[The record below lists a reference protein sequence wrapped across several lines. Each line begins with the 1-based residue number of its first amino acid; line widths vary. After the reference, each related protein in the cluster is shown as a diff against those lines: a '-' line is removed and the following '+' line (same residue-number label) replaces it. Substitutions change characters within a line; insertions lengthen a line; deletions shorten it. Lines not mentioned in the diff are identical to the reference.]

1 MNVLFETHAKWLNP
15 LVVATVVSSRP
26 GGDIN
31 EINGAVR
38 LLVNYGEA
46 QRNTDSITRSATPD
60 VVEINCKRTLLH
72 NPIAK
77 AVLSCI
83 LTYFNSRLSM
93 LLLRMHS
100 MMLPWLKYQSIGH
113 IVPKILSR
121 PKQTKRTRQQ
131 KCSSSTFLM
140 AFWLATN
147 IAIRASSY
155 AHGMVDPFLELISGL
170 ALKMDWAGRREAT
183 EWLQTILLA

>member
-1 MNVLFETHAKWLNP
+1 M
-15 LVVATVVSSRP
+15 VSSRP

-72 NPIAK
+72 NPIAN

-100 MMLPWLKYQSIGH
+100 MMLP
-113 IVPKILSR
+113 
-121 PKQTKRTRQQ
+121 
-131 KCSSSTFLM
+131 
-140 AFWLATN
+140 
-147 IAIRASSY
+147 
-155 AHGMVDPFLELISGL
+155 
-170 ALKMDWAGRREAT
+170 
-183 EWLQTILLA
+183 